1 MPEVTVPRPPFH
13 RGALAPH
20 CTGGRGRG
28 RSPPSRRHQAAPWCR
43 LLLFRQHFAL
53 MVVTSPVFQPPMSW
67 LNEAENI
74 LVEGASTC
82 GDTRAALGLAE
93 AFPGI
98 PKFDPVAYV
107 IYQVFSKFE
116 AASCGI

>member
-28 RSPPSRRHQAAPWCR
+28 RPHTPSWRHRAAPWCR
-43 LLLFRQHFAL
+43 LLLFRQHFP
-53 MVVTSPVFQPPMSW
+53 VIKVTLFVFQPPMSP
-67 LNEAENI
+67 LNALALRNI

-98 PKFDPVAYV
+98 PKFDPVAFV
-107 IYQVFSKFE
+107 IYQVFL
-116 AASCGI
+116 

>member
-43 LLLFRQHFAL
+43 LLLFRQHFDHML
-53 MVVTSPVFQPPMSW
+53 VTSPVFHSPMFPLNALASW
-67 LNEAENI
+67 NI

-98 PKFDPVAYV
+98 PKFDPVAFV
-107 IYQVFSKFE
+107 IY
-116 AASCGI
+116 